1 MKPAS
6 VFANDHERFANILC
20 SYTSIYRERMANE
33 HERSTNGDPAAGYR
47 ERTANERVR
56 ERFANA
62 VSERSANA
70 QPCCRSF
77 QTIS

>member
-1 MKPAS
+1 MNT
-6 VFANDHERFANILC
+6 NDHETCFGVRER
-20 SYTSIYRERMANE
+20 SRTVREHSVRTSIYRERTANE

-62 VSERSANA
+62 VRERNANA
-70 QPCCRSF
+70 QP
-77 QTIS
+77 

>member
-1 MKPAS
+1 MTMKPAS
-6 VFANDHERFANILC
+6 VFANGHERFATILFVQA
-20 SYTSIYRERMANE
+20 SIYRKRTANE

-62 VSERSANA
+62 VRERNANA
-70 QPCCRSF
+70 QP
-77 QTIS
+77 